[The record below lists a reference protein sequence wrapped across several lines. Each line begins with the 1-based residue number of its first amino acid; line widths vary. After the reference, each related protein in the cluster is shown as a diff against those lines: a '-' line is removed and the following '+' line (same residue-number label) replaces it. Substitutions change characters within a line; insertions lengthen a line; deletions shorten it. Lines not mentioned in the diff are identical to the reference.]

1 MNIQYSQIQLK
12 ISLSEQLNDRL
23 ESKAARLGV
32 PVTQFV
38 KHLILKEVEDEEY
51 PTFEMSERTERR
63 ARQALK
69 DYDEGK
75 AVMVDDLDKFFKEL

>member
-1 MNIQYSQIQLK
+1 MSTQISQIQLK

-38 KHLILKEVEDEEY
+38 KHLILKEVENEDYPIFAASERVETNTKKALEEY
-51 PTFEMSERTERR
+51 
-63 ARQALK
+63 
-69 DYDEGK
+69 DK
-75 AVMVDDLDKFFKEL
+75 AMDASKFFQTLDES

>member
-1 MNIQYSQIQLK
+1 MNIQSSQIQLK

-38 KHLILKEVEDEEY
+38 KHLILKEVEFEDY
-51 PTFEMSERTERR
+51 PVYQASEQVEKNT
-63 ARQALK
+63 QGALK
-69 DYDEGK
+69 QINK
-75 AVMVDDLDKFFKEL
+75 AVDASDFFQKLNEG